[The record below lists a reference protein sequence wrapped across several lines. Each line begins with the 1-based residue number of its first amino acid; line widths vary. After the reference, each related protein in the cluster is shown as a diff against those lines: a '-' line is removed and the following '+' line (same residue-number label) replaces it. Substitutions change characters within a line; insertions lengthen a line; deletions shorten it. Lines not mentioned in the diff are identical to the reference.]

1 MKITDVR
8 SRVVQLPLAK
18 RAVSRSGVFETMWC
32 LLVDVATDEGIVGS
46 TYLWAYSAA
55 GAGALRQVL
64 AELAAVA
71 VGEDPFFSARL
82 WRRMWGR
89 TTQWGHAGLAVV
101 GMSAIDTAVWD
112 IVGKALGK
120 PLVHIL
126 GAHTDRVPTYA
137 SGGLWLT
144 DDLRALAQ
152 EAEEYVAQGYRAVK
166 MRLGWERMADDLA
179 AVRAVRDA
187 IGPDVA
193 LMADVNQGWTPEYTI
208 RIGRHLEAFDLY
220 WLEEPIPYDDL
231 DGHARIAAALDTP
244 IATGERAYAPQGIR
258 TLIEHRACDIV
269 MADVQRVGGVTGWM
283 RAAALAE
290 AWNLPICSHLFP
302 EINVH
307 LIAAAPTACYLES
320 MPWASALFQEPL
332 ALVDGTTPIPDRPGL
347 GFTWDEAAIRRV
359 LVSEGR

>member
-8 SRVVQLPLAK
+8 SRVVKMPLEK
-18 RAVSRSGVFETMWC
+18 RIVSRSGILDVMWY
-32 LLVDVATDEGIVGS
+32 LLVDVATDEGITGS
-46 TYLWAYSAA
+46 TYLWAYSEA

-64 AELAAVA
+64 VELAAVA

-82 WRRMWGR
+82 WQRMWGR
-89 TTQWGHAGLAVV
+89 TTQWGHAGMAVV

-112 IVGKALGK
+112 IVGKALGA
-120 PLVHIL
+120 PLAHLL

-144 DDLRALAQ
+144 DDLHALAH
-152 EAEEYVAQGYRAVK
+152 EAEGYVASGYRAVK
-166 MRLGWERMADDLA
+166 MRLGRERMADDLA

-187 IGPDVA
+187 IGPDVT
-193 LMADVNQGWTPEYTI
+193 LMVDVNQGWTTDYTI
-208 RIGRHLEAFDLY
+208 RIGRHLEVFDLY
-220 WLEEPIPYDDL
+220 WLEDPIPHDDL
-231 DGHARIAAALDTP
+231 DGHARIATALDTP
-244 IATGERAYAPQGIR
+244 IATGEKMYAPQGIR
-258 TLIEHRACDIV
+258 ALIERRACDIV

-307 LIAAAPTACYLES
+307 LVAVAPTACYLET
-320 MPWASALFQEPL
+320 MPWASPLFQEQL
-332 ALVDGTTPIPDRPGL
+332 ELVDGTTPVPDRPGL
-347 GFTWDEAAIRRV
+347 GFTWDEAAVRRV
-359 LVSEGR
+359 RVD